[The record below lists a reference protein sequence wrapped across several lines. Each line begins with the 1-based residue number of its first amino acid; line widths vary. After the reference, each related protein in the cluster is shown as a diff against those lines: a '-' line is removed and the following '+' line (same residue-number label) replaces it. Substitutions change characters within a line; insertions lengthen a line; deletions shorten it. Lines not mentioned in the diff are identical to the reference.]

1 VPHRKRQTKSQVIDD
16 STGPKP
22 LIRFEHVSMRY
33 SVGEYQEMALKDVT
47 FGISR
52 HEFVTLVGPSGAGK
66 STLVKLLIREESPTS
81 GQIFVGDEEITD
93 LKNID
98 LPYLRRKVGI
108 VFQDF
113 KLLIEKTAYENIA
126 FAMEMSGMPSQDIRE
141 DVPRI
146 LKIVGLSDRAHS
158 FPNQLSGGE
167 KQRVAI
173 ARALI
178 HRPEIIVADE
188 PTGNLDPLNT
198 IEIARLLL
206 KINELGTTVILAT
219 HNRDIVNALDRRVIT
234 LKDGILIR
242 DEEHGRFVI

>member
-1 VPHRKRQTKSQVIDD
+1 MQYAPEL
-16 STGPKP
+16 P
-22 LIRFEHVSMRY
+22 MA
-33 SVGEYQEMALKDVT
+33 ALKDIT
-47 FGISR
+47 FGVNA
-52 HEFVTLVGPSGAGK
+52 HEFVSLVGPSGAGK
-66 STLVKLLIREESPTS
+66 STLIKLLIREERPTS
-81 GQIFVGDEEITD
+81 GEILIQNEDITA
-93 LKNID
+93 LKEID

-113 KLLIEKTAYENIA
+113 KLLAEKTAYENIA
-126 FAMEMSGMPSQDIRE
+126 FAMEMSGLASVDIRE

-146 LKIVGLSDRAHS
+146 LKIVGIAEKAHS
-158 FPNQLSGGE
+158 FPHQLSGGE

-178 HRPEIIVADE
+178 HRPDIIVADE

-198 IEIARLLL
+198 VEIARLLL

-219 HNRDIVNALDRRVIT
+219 HNRDIVNALNRRVIT
-234 LKDGILIR
+234 LKDGVIIR